1 MIVIISRFIFM
12 LLSFSRQR
20 YLRLYIYKAIKAAKV
35 TEFQAPGTFAT
46 AIISLRSSRR
56 PILFNAV

>member
-20 YLRLYIYKAIKAAKV
+20 YLRLYKYKATKAAKV
-35 TEFQAPGTFAT
+35 TEFHVPDTFTT
-46 AIISLRSSRR
+46 AIISL
-56 PILFNAV
+56 